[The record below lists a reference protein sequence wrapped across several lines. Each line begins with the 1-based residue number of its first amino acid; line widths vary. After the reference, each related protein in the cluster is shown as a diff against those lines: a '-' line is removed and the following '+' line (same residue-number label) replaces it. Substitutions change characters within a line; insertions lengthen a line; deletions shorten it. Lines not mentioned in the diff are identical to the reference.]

1 VVTASEAREPDG
13 YRHCSNRLLACAL
26 PLV

>member
-1 VVTASEAREPDG
+1 VTASEAREPDG